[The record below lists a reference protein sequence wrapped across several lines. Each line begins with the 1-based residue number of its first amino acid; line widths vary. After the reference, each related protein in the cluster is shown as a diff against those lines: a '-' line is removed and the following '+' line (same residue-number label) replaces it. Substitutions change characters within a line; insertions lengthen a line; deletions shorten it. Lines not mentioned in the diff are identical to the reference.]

1 MTPLRLQVLAERFA
15 VCRLPPDSPIP
26 PRPQACGLW
35 SATLTGNELS
45 LVLPEAMLPETA
57 APPGVPTER
66 GWRALEVAGP
76 LDFALT
82 GIMAS
87 LSGPLAA
94 AGISLFVVSTYDT
107 DYVLVRD
114 HDLERAREALEAAGH
129 QVEAGGG
136 PRP

>member
-1 MTPLRLQVLAERFA
+1 MTPLRLKVLAERFA
-15 VCRLPPDSPIP
+15 VCRLPPDSTIP

-35 SATLTGNELS
+35 SVTLTDNELS
-45 LVLPEAMLPETA
+45 LVLPEAA
-57 APPGVPTER
+57 APAGASCER

-82 GIMAS
+82 GVMAS

-94 AGISLFVVSTYDT
+94 AGVSLFVVSTYDT

-114 HDLERAREALEAAGH
+114 HDLERAQSALEAAGH
-129 QVEAGGG
+129 QTDKG
-136 PRP
+136 PEIRS

>member
-15 VCRLPPDSPIP
+15 VCRLPPDAPIP

-35 SATLTGNELS
+35 SATLTGHELS
-45 LVLPEAMLPETA
+45 LVLPESV

-82 GIMAS
+82 GVMAS
-87 LSGPLAA
+87 LSGALAA

-107 DYVLVRD
+107 DYVLVRE
-114 HDLERAREALEAAGH
+114 HDLARAKEALEAAGH
-129 QVEAGGG
+129 RVAEGPEGGS
-136 PRP
+136 

>member
-45 LVLPEAMLPETA
+45 LVLPESA

-82 GIMAS
+82 GVMAS
-87 LSGPLAA
+87 LSSPLAA

-114 HDLERAREALEAAGH
+114 HDLGRAKEALEAAGH
-129 QVEAGGG
+129 QVAEGPGGG
-136 PRP
+136 S